1 MVAGILVSVLSAA
14 ACTHTTVGTM
24 DLSSDPG
31 GRVGGRKEHANAE
44 LVIAATIAGR
54 AGRAGRAHVR
64 WGRRLIA

>member
-44 LVIAATIAGR
+44 LVIA
-54 AGRAGRAHVR
+54 
-64 WGRRLIA
+64 